1 MQAVHILYMGRL
13 YFMLKKT
20 KKRRRKEKQKKLIIR
35 ILPGLAAILI
45 PVWMFSSART
55 EHLMGKIQYEV
66 CYLML
71 REYTPLLT
79 DGDLPEEYEDTGAIY
94 ETQTE
99 SALDYEQVL
108 SKKVAEEDTADDQDT
123 ADAADTS
130 AGAAGSQMSVSLEK
144 LNDFDYLIQHFY
156 TVDKTTTITSSE
168 LNVQTLLEKDCTIR
182 KTDGEEPQILIY
194 HTHSQEGYSDSVEGD
209 LSTTVTAVGDRLTQ
223 ILEETYGYRV
233 LHDTGTYDKGDRDH
247 AYNKAAPALEKILAD
262 HPSIEVVIDLHRDG
276 VGENTRLVT
285 EMDGKQ
291 MAQVMF
297 FNGLSKTTSTG
308 EIDYLRNPYIQD
320 NLAFSLKMQLA
331 AAELYPGFTRKIYLK
346 SYRYNMHY
354 CPKSL
359 LIEVGAQTNTL
370 QEALN
375 AMDPLAAVLD
385 KVLSGS

>member
-1 MQAVHILYMGRL
+1 M
-13 YFMLKKT
+13 
-20 KKRRRKEKQKKLIIR
+20 IR
-35 ILPGLAAILI
+35 ILLGLVVVLI
-45 PVWMFSSART
+45 PVWIFSSART

-71 REYTPLLT
+71 REYTPLLA
-79 DGDLPEEYEDTGAIY
+79 DRDLPEEYEDTGTVY

-108 SKKVAEEDTADDQDT
+108 AKKAAEEGAAEQADVQDT
-123 ADAADTS
+123 TDAADTS
-130 AGAAGSQMSVSLEK
+130 TGAANPQMSVSLEK

-168 LNVQTLLEKDCTIR
+168 LNVQTLLEKDCTIQ
-182 KTDGEEPQILIY
+182 KAEGEEPQILIY

-209 LSTTVTAVGDRLTQ
+209 LSTTVVAVGDRLTQ
-223 ILEETYGYRV
+223 ILEETYGYHV

-308 EIDYLRNPYIQD
+308 EINYLRNPYIQD
-320 NLAFSLKMQLA
+320 NLAFSLKMQIA
-331 AAELYPGFTRKIYLK
+331 ATELYPGFTRKIYLK

>member
-1 MQAVHILYMGRL
+1 M
-13 YFMLKKT
+13 
-20 KKRRRKEKQKKLIIR
+20 IR
-35 ILPGLAAILI
+35 VLPALAAVL
-45 PVWMFSSART
+45 VVCWMISGVRT

-71 REYTPLLT
+71 REYTPLLAS
-79 DGDLPEEYEDTGAIY
+79 GGLPEEYEDTETVY

-99 SALDYEQVL
+99 SFLDYEQIL
-108 SKKVAEEDTADDQDT
+108 AKKASEEGAAGQADEPDTADTSGNT
-123 ADAADTS
+123 ANPRA
-130 AGAAGSQMSVSLEK
+130 SVSLEK

-168 LNVQTLLEKDCTIR
+168 LNVQTLLAKDCTIQ
-182 KTDGEEPQILIY
+182 KTEGEEPQILIY

-209 LSTTVTAVGDRLTQ
+209 LSTTVVAVGDRLTQ
-223 ILEETYGYRV
+223 ILEENYGYKV

-247 AYNKAAPALEKILAD
+247 AYSKSAPALEKILAD

-320 NLAFSLKMQLA
+320 NLAFSLKMQIA
-331 AAELYPGFTRKIYLK
+331 ATELYPGFTRKIYLK

-375 AMDPLAAVLD
+375 AMDPLAEVLD
-385 KVLSGS
+385 QVLSGK